1 MNITVAQKIDA
12 MIDGERACKLA
23 SELNFD
29 SKFVELLFTRGLDS
43 AEKINNFLYPDKK
56 LFYDPFLMKGMR
68 EAVDRIRMAIEKH
81 ERVVIYGD
89 YDADGICAAAILSL
103 FLSSKG
109 LDVCVHIPNRIGEGY
124 GLNVTSL
131 EKIIED
137 ITPDLIITCD
147 CGISGAKEVEFALDL
162 GVDVIV
168 TDHHEI
174 SGDIPSCTVV
184 NPKQNDCT
192 YPYNM
197 LCGAGV
203 ALKLVQ
209 AMDGLDTMLDF
220 IDLACIAT
228 IADLVPLLDENRLIV
243 QLGLKKLNERK
254 NAGLSVMFDRLRLQ
268 TLTAGDIAY
277 KIAPRINAA
286 GRMGD
291 AYRAFRL
298 VTSTERIEIN
308 GIVDEIE
315 TDNSRRKEL
324 CDEMFSEAVGDLAF
338 EDLSNERAIVLSHP
352 SWEKGITGIV
362 AARLA
367 GEYNRPS
374 FILVKSGD
382 NTYKGTCRSVEGINI
397 HELLYSCRDLL
408 IEFGGHSQAAG
419 FSILPEK
426 VAEFKVRVNDYL
438 TCFDESF
445 FLPKIAYDM
454 EIAEDD
460 INHSFVR
467 ALDLL
472 EPFGNSNPRP
482 LFKIIA
488 NELKIS
494 PCKNPVHIM
503 ITLPGGIQLFAF
515 NYSRLSYQLMSYGEK
530 ILIAELQSSSLGSGH
545 IKGVMRACSPSSLYV
560 NDTCANEYR
569 YGLLRYP
576 QSKDAKYTL
585 YSENDDLESL
595 TNKLHGTLIIA
606 DNRATFEKY
615 IEKHRQPI
623 FCEYMFATNR
633 NNFSR
638 IIVAPEFDDDTL
650 SLNNYERI
658 IFLFVPINN
667 GVVSHINQLSRA
679 EVFLPQSVSG
689 DYEVSTD
696 RRVFADC
703 FECMRKCKLNSTSNI
718 FAYWRHL
725 NKNNSDISFRQLSF
739 CMAVFAELGFI
750 MVTYSPFTIQFNSG
764 VKRELNESALYASVA
779 RGENRQ

>member
-1 MNITVAQKIDA
+1 MNITIAQKIDA
-12 MIDGERACKLA
+12 KIDGERARKLA
-23 SELNFD
+23 AELNFD

-43 AEKINNFLYPDKK
+43 AEKIKNFLYFDKR
-56 LFYDPFLMKGMR
+56 LFHDPFLMKGMR
-68 EAVDRIRMAIEKH
+68 EAVDRIRMAVENR

-137 ITPDLIITCD
+137 IAPDLLITCD

-174 SGDIPSCTVV
+174 SGEIPSCTVV
-184 NPKQNDCT
+184 NPKQNNCT

-209 AMDGLDTMLDF
+209 AMDGLDAMLEF

-228 IADLVPLLDENRLIV
+228 VADLVPLLDENRLIV

-254 NAGLSVMFDRLRLQ
+254 NAGLSVMFDRLKLQ
-268 TLTAGDIAY
+268 ALTASDIAY

-298 VTSTERIEIN
+298 ITSTDRIEIN
-308 GIVDEIE
+308 RIVDEIE
-315 TDNSRRKEL
+315 TDNARRKEL
-324 CDEMFSEAVGDLAF
+324 CDEMFGEAVGDLAF
-338 EDLSNERAIVLSHP
+338 EDLTNERAIVLSHP

-397 HELLYSCRDLL
+397 HELLSSCRDLL

-419 FSILPEK
+419 FSICPDK
-426 VAEFKVRVNDYL
+426 VAEFKMRVNDYL
-438 TCFDESF
+438 AGFDESY
-445 FLPKIAYDM
+445 FLPKVTYDM
-454 EIAEDD
+454 EITEAD
-460 INHSFVR
+460 INHGFVR
-467 ALDLL
+467 ALELL

-482 LFKIIA
+482 LFKISA
-488 NELKIS
+488 NELKIA

-503 ITLPGGIQLFAF
+503 ITLPSGIQLFAF
-515 NYSRLSYQLMSYGEK
+515 NYSHLSYQLMSCGEK
-530 ILIAELQSSSLGSGH
+530 TLIAELQSSTMGGGQV
-545 IKGVMRACSPSSLYV
+545 KGIMRACSPSALYV
-560 NDTCANEYR
+560 NDTCANEYK

-576 QSKDAKYTL
+576 QSGEAKYTL
-585 YSENDDLESL
+585 YNDDDLDEL
-595 TNKLHGTLIIA
+595 TNKLYGTLIVA
-606 DNRATFEKY
+606 DNRDTFEQF
-615 IEKHRQPI
+615 IEKHSQPI
-623 FCEYMFATNR
+623 FCEYMYATNR

-638 IIVAPEFDDDTL
+638 IIVAPEFDDPML

-658 IFLFVPINN
+658 IFLFVPIN
-667 GVVSHINQLSRA
+667 GCIVSHINKISHA
-679 EVFLPQSVSG
+679 EVFLPEKASDV
-689 DYEVSTD
+689 YEVNTD
-696 RRVFADC
+696 RQVFADY
-703 FECMRKCKLNSTSNI
+703 FECMRKCKLNSTSNV

-725 NKNNSDISFRQLSF
+725 NKNNSEISFRQLTF
-739 CMAVFAELGFI
+739 CLEVFAELGFI
-750 MVTYSPFTIQFNSG
+750 TVTYSPFTIQFNSG
-764 VKRELNESALYASVA
+764 VKRELNESVLYMSAVKG
-779 RGENRQ
+779 GERQ